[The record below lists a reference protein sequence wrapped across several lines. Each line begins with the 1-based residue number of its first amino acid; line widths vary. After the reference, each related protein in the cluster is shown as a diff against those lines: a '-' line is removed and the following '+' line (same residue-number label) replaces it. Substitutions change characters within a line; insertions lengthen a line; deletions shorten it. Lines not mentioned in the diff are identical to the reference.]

1 MTKIISEIESSVW
14 WTRRRKQ
21 KPQREC
27 SIAKTGD
34 ASDLN
39 RNREVFNLLRV
50 PLPSLARKKRE
61 RIKKIKRNNNKNYS
75 AQLKFQLSWKT
86 TKILNW
92 NQFFLMPVSVSSKK
106 AGIRFRDFCRINC
119 LDLPRW
125 NETII
130 VVIKFYRRS
139 VVMFGCFAVTNSR
152 SLHVTNR
159 WDNPQAVGIISEKF
173 FGKRIK
179 VSWLSCPLQRD
190 FPIFGSF
197 AFQMT
202 H

>member
-1 MTKIISEIESSVW
+1 MIIKNAGIIHAAAAKWAFNNDDSTLKSYSCAKLLWSELYFFVSKKQKKKSAQKLSDVIRRWPYHFFSPVIMTKIISEIESNVW

-61 RIKKIKRNNNKNYS
+61 RIEKIKRNNNKNYS
-75 AQLKFQLSWKT
+75 AQLKFQLRWKT

-106 AGIRFRDFCRINC
+106 REYDFVIFAELIVWICRDGMKQ
-119 LDLPRW
+119 L
-125 NETII
+125 
-130 VVIKFYRRS
+130 
-139 VVMFGCFAVTNSR
+139 
-152 SLHVTNR
+152 
-159 WDNPQAVGIISEKF
+159 
-173 FGKRIK
+173 
-179 VSWLSCPLQRD
+179 SWL
-190 FPIFGSF
+190 
-197 AFQMT
+197 
-202 H
+202 